1 MLEALSSRWWV
12 FLVRGLA
19 AIIFGIVCFVYPGM
33 TLVALTIVFGI
44 FAFVDGVLAVMA
56 ALGSMGAVSAGRWWA
71 LLLQGI
77 IGLIIAFY
85 VWTQPVY
92 STAVL
97 VYAVAAWAIV
107 TGIVE
112 IVAGIQLRDV
122 VTNEWMY
129 VLAGII
135 SIAFGILVVR
145 NPSAGSLSIAWILG
159 VYAVV
164 FGILELGVSYR
175 LNKIRTSVPTTVR
188 ST

>member
-1 MLEALSSRWWV
+1 
-12 FLVRGLA
+12 
-19 AIIFGIVCFVYPGM
+19 M
-33 TLVALTIVFGI
+33 TLVALTLLFGV
-44 FAFVDGVLAVMA
+44 FAFVDGVLSVVA
-56 ALGSMGAVSAGRWWA
+56 ALGSLGVAGASRWWA

-77 IGLIIAFY
+77 IGLIVAFF
-85 VWTQPVY
+85 VWSQPAM

-112 IVAGIQLRDV
+112 VVAGIQLRDV

-129 VLAGII
+129 VLAGIV
-135 SIAFGILVVR
+135 SIAFGIWVVR
-145 NPSAGSLSIAWILG
+145 NPGAGALSIAWIIG

-164 FGILELGVSYR
+164 FGVLELGVSYR
-175 LNKIRTSVPTTVR
+175 LNKVRTAIPTTVR